1 MTHHPCPRYEPE
13 LSAYVDGETTPALRA
28 EIETHLRLCAAC
40 RAAVAQLKGV
50 SLVLRRWDAHET
62 RYATTEGFRNRV
74 LSKLGAATES
84 SPAAVRWRIA
94 AGFALVA
101 AGLGTFALL
110 RPRDASPSAAEI
122 ALLRADIERLQAELD
137 RRSASPRAP
146 DAPDALPPIDRL
158 GPLGPIVSRP
168 SPDDAPAAGPAS
180 VEVWEPHGNERILS
194 DALPDHAEFT
204 RERGYLALVEK
215 VQKLEERQPGN
226 PAESVTTAPP
236 PVASGLALFL
246 GEVRV
251 ASGNFPSYEQVQV
264 WPIEL
269 ASAGAATQP
278 AAVSCSDAIARD
290 MLAVV
295 EGASTETVFAENK
308 DAKLPV
314 LVLAG
319 DVLADGGRRDRV
331 ARQDVLIAPG
341 ERISIPTY
349 GCGRSHPSSSKAFRR
364 SDGVAPPELRALAV
378 ADRALVASG
387 IDQAAFDASV
397 ERTVKALASPGNRG
411 SLDNLFY
418 SNPTLARQAEKLT
431 KTFSPRLESPNVV
444 GFAFAVGSQILGVEV
459 FGNHATFAD
468 HSARLLKSY
477 VLAVL
482 PVDRREGATPSP
494 ADVAKL
500 LDTARQGVFHAD
512 VATGAGTLSVF
523 RGLDGNAFGFGL
535 LDGTRVVH
543 SVVFAGLPPDADGST
558 GRLGRRGREGT
569 STLDG
574 GQGGNAP
581 GRGSQSGGDPI
592 EPK

>member
-1 MTHHPCPRYEPE
+1 MTHPCPRYEPE

-74 LSKLGAATES
+74 LSKLGAATEA

-110 RPRDASPSAAEI
+110 RPRDASPSAGEI
-122 ALLRADIERLQAELD
+122 ALLRADVERLQAELD
-137 RRSASPRAP
+137 RRSAAAHTPAAP
-146 DAPDALPPIDRL
+146 DAQASIERLGTLPPV
-158 GPLGPIVSRP
+158 VSRP
-168 SPDDAPAAGPAS
+168 SPDDAPAAGPANG
-180 VEVWEPHGNERILS
+180 EVWEPHGNERILS
-194 DALPDHAEFT
+194 DAVRDHDEYN

-269 ASAGAATQP
+269 ASSGAATQS
-278 AAVSCSDAIARD
+278 AAVPFSDAIGRD

-319 DVLADGGRRDRV
+319 DVLAGGGRRDRV

-341 ERISIPTY
+341 ERISLPTY
-349 GCGRSHPSSSKAFRR
+349 GCGRSHPSSTKAFRR
-364 SDGVAPPELRALAV
+364 SAGVAPPELRALAV

-387 IDQAAFDASV
+387 IDQAVFDASV
-397 ERTVKALASPGNRG
+397 DRTVKALASPGLRG
-411 SLDNLFY
+411 SLDNLY
-418 SNPTLARQAEKLT
+418 SNPSLQRQAEKLT
-431 KTFSPRLESPNVV
+431 KTFAQRLESPNVV
-444 GFAFAVGSQILGVEV
+444 GFAFAAGSQILGVEV

-543 SVVFAGLPPDADGST
+543 SVVFAGLPPGADGST